1 MFKEYGGYLPIEL
14 SSGRPFYDGKN
25 VVSLNAGRYAIV
37 YAIEDAG
44 WKQIWLP
51 YYLCNTV
58 ADSIRIC
65 LPQVKIDYYHIN
77 EQLLPDLPFLSDDE
91 GLLWVNYFGVQPES
105 VIDQMVQRYGS
116 HLLIDQ
122 TQSFFSRPRSKAWQ
136 VYSCRKFFGVCD
148 GSYVIHEGITHR
160 PLESRFSSLYAI
172 HLLHSLE
179 YGTNYAYSSSKENEA
194 RLATVGIASM
204 SPLTAAILNGI
215 DYDEVQQKRRNNVRI
230 LHQILKPYN
239 RFPLSPGA
247 SSLFYPFL
255 SDTPGLREKLIHKKI
270 YVPKLWEE
278 TSRNSNASP
287 LEIRLSEYLCCLP
300 IDQRYTEE
308 DMQFIG
314 ATVLNFLQEEL

>member
-77 EQLLPDLPFLSDDE
+77 EQLLPDLPFLSEDE

-148 GSYVIHEGITHR
+148 GSYVI
-160 PLESRFSSLYAI
+160 LY
-172 HLLHSLE
+172 
-179 YGTNYAYSSSKENEA
+179 
-194 RLATVGIASM
+194 
-204 SPLTAAILNGI
+204 
-215 DYDEVQQKRRNNVRI
+215 
-230 LHQILKPYN
+230 
-239 RFPLSPGA
+239 
-247 SSLFYPFL
+247 
-255 SDTPGLREKLIHKKI
+255 
-270 YVPKLWEE
+270 
-278 TSRNSNASP
+278 
-287 LEIRLSEYLCCLP
+287 
-300 IDQRYTEE
+300 
-308 DMQFIG
+308 
-314 ATVLNFLQEEL
+314 